1 MSVAKILLDERNLK
15 GIANTLIES
24 NSINIKA
31 IKFFEK
37 EGFIDV
43 KASVKKV
50 FSLDAKI
57 TLRVKSFDKDK
68 ITLEIKKLTSL
79 KIDLFSMIEKSME
92 GRSIGRFKNKGII
105 INGKKIIV
113 DGNKIFKTLKLEDGL
128 LEDIKILDKGL
139 LMSFTEINED
149 KLLALKEIG

>member
-15 GIANTLIES
+15 GIASAIIGS
-24 NSINIKA
+24 NSISIKT
-31 IKFFEK
+31 IKFIEK
-37 EGFIDV
+37 EGVIDV
-43 KASVKKV
+43 KASIKKV
-50 FSLDAKI
+50 FSVDAKI
-57 TLRVKSFDKDK
+57 TLKVKSFSKEK

-105 INGKKIIV
+105 INGKEIIV

-149 KLLALKEIG
+149 KLLGLKEIG

>member
-105 INGKKIIV
+105 INGKEIIV

>member
-37 EGFIDV
+37 EGLIDV

-105 INGKKIIV
+105 INGKEIIV

>member
-37 EGFIDV
+37 EGLIDV

-105 INGKKIIV
+105 INGKEIVV
-113 DGNKIFKTLKLEDGL
+113 DGNKIFKTLKLEEGL